1 MRDSA
6 FTLASEMSP
15 NELESL
21 VSILQGKSLQY
32 AHLEIGTAA
41 GGTLC
46 HLMERYAK
54 IGSVPKFIVVDP
66 MQYFPN
72 QFEIVCENIKS
83 HGLPLEKVEFL
94 RTTSAKA
101 FRWAKENN
109 VKCDF
114 ILIDGNHKIRYVN
127 EDLRWTRFLRPGG
140 LLCIHDY
147 SPRCPG
153 VHLNVIRFLHKY
165 TNYKILSQVET
176 LLILEKKSASHS
188 PEISALDRLWATS
201 LGPWIQLKAST
212 AKRLKKSR
220 AS

>member
-1 MRDSA
+1 MRNCAKS
-6 FTLASEMSP
+6 
-15 NELESL
+15 LESEI
-21 VSILQGKSLQY
+21 SKNEIDSLSY
-32 AHLEIGTAA
+32 VLKEKKLEATHLEIGTAA
-41 GGTLC
+41 GGALC
-46 HLMERYAK
+46 HLMEWYAK

-83 HGLPLEKVEFL
+83 RGLPLEKVEFL

-109 VKCDF
+109 VACDF

-140 LLCIHDY
+140 LLCVHDY
-147 SPRCPG
+147 SPRYPG
-153 VHLNVIRFLHKY
+153 VHLNMKRFLHKY

-176 LLILEKKSASHS
+176 LLILEKKSASQS
-188 PEISALDRLWATS
+188 PEISALDRLWATC
-201 LGPWIQLKAST
+201 LGPWFQLKTST
-212 AKRLKKSR
+212 AKRLKKLRSL
-220 AS
+220 